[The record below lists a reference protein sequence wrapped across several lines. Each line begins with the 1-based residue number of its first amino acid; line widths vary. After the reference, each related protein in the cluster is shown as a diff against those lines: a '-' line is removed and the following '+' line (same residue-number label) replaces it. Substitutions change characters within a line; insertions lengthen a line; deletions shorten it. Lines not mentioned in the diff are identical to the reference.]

1 MTFVRCYDI
10 LCLNFQFAWSALL
23 NRFKIM
29 RLSLSA
35 RSEFNA
41 RAVMA
46 MFYGIPVA
54 LAFGR
59 RPEKEVKLK
68 CTYRD

>member
-1 MTFVRCYDI
+1 
-10 LCLNFQFAWSALL
+10 
-23 NRFKIM
+23 M

-46 MFYGIPVA
+46 MFYGISVA